1 MTVKSW
7 RAAVRQDGVA
17 VRKIRLW
24 GELDAELRTCETSNR
39 DDSTYKDPRAV
50 PGIEESPHLFEAPPI
65 TTTANLAIDDSC
77 DRDGCESMARR
88 NTQRMTEVAAD
99 RSLILDGRGNDTPD
113 SKDGETPMVSKVEE
127 FRRKQQR
134 MEELRHR
141 QEEEEKKLVE
151 ELKEAEDADTVQGK
165 DWKEVE
171 WKKEAEQKK
180 EEQRLWEEAEKRWI
194 EEK

>member
-1 MTVKSW
+1 MATRQVIRELERQGVFARGNAMTVKTW
-7 RAAVRQDGVA
+7 RAAVHQDGVA

-88 NTQRMTEVAAD
+88 NTQRMTEVVAD
-99 RSLILDGRGNDTPD
+99 RSLIVSQRDGRALLEGMLTWVI
-113 SKDGETPMVSKVEE
+113 S
-127 FRRKQQR
+127 
-134 MEELRHR
+134 
-141 QEEEEKKLVE
+141 
-151 ELKEAEDADTVQGK
+151 
-165 DWKEVE
+165 
-171 WKKEAEQKK
+171 
-180 EEQRLWEEAEKRWI
+180 
-194 EEK
+194 